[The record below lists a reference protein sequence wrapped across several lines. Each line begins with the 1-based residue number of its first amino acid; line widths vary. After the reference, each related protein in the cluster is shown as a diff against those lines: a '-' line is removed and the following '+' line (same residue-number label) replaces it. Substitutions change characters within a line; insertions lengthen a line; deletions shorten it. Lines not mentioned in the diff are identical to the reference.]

1 MSPHIQAFQN
11 YFEFFA
17 VSFLTTDKYFCII
30 KSYEC
35 LYILRIMRAI
45 TMNRRY
51 SKKDNQE
58 IRNEMQYI
66 ERENHTWKRCSM
78 S

>member
-1 MSPHIQAFQN
+1 MSPHIHAFYN
-11 YFEFFA
+11 YFEFSA
-17 VSFLTTDKYFCII
+17 MSFLTMDKYFYII
-30 KSYEC
+30 NSYKC

-45 TMNRRY
+45 TRNRRY

-66 ERENHTWKRCSM
+66 ERANYTWKRC
-78 S
+78 

>member
-1 MSPHIQAFQN
+1 
-11 YFEFFA
+11 
-17 VSFLTTDKYFCII
+17 
-30 KSYEC
+30 
-35 LYILRIMRAI
+35 MRAI
-45 TMNRRY
+45 TRNRRY

-66 ERENHTWKRCSM
+66 ERENYTWKRCSM